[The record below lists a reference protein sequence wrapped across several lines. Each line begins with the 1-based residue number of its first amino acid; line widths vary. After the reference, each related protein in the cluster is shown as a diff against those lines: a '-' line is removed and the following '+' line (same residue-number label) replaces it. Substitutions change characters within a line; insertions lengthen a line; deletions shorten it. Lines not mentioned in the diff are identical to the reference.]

1 MGYNGIWSGK
11 YAYEEKDMTHL
22 TDSTKVKYTVF
33 DTAGLEVDTD
43 VRMGCMLFLDT
54 FFGPLVIPE
63 GGRLEMEAV

>member
-1 MGYNGIWSGK
+1 
-11 YAYEEKDMTHL
+11 MTHL